1 MELQRFPRLH
11 AQLIAVVSKL
21 LRERLDP
28 SSGYVQSLISIQAA
42 YINTNHPLSV
52 KYRETDARG
61 PESEASQSA
70 HVDPALDKYVGSDE
84 NDVRP
89 HSGRQSVSNGGTVRS
104 GRDFVH
110 GCEAIAG
117 GGGGA
122 GRRRKQSSTRLRAI
136 HLGFFFFWWGV

>member
-61 PESEASQSA
+61 PESEASVVVAAAESA
-70 HVDPALDKYVGSDE
+70 IGTR
-84 NDVRP
+84 RP
-89 HSGRQSVSNGGTVRS
+89 CAGQIRRFGRKRRPTAQRPTVR
-104 GRDFVH
+104 F
-110 GCEAIAG
+110 
-117 GGGGA
+117 
-122 GRRRKQSSTRLRAI
+122 
-136 HLGFFFFWWGV
+136 

>member
-28 SSGYVQSLISIQAA
+28 SSGYTREGQNQKHQLLLQQQSQ
-42 YINTNHPLSV
+42 
-52 KYRETDARG
+52 
-61 PESEASQSA
+61 QSA

>member
-61 PESEASQSA
+61 PESEASVVVAAAES
-70 HVDPALDKYVGSDE
+70 GSDE